1 MRESN
6 ILFPKLSFSVSSVW
20 LPLKGSPNHHKGSP
34 LGFLL
39 AHPGAPYMVFE
50 TRSQTGTA
58 RFGFIHWTFYS
69 GCIYVPARSCT
80 FFVTLGWGSSSAW
93 ARYGGE
99 HSPKLES
106 FPILIRLSFEE
117 HNWRGVW
124 QPRKAG
130 HLSPRSLAKIQA
142 ALAKRR
148 LDMKPLVL
156 TTRVIAHIYN
166 IGQWSP
172 YFV

>member
-1 MRESN
+1 MHRIWS
-6 ILFPKLSFSVSSVW
+6 
-20 LPLKGSPNHHKGSP
+20 LKPEVKQEP
-34 LGFLL
+34 LGL
-39 AHPGAPYMVFE
+39 ASFTEP
-50 TRSQTGTA
+50 
-58 RFGFIHWTFYS
+58 FIHS
-69 GCIYVPARSCT
+69 GCIYVPACRCT
-80 FFVTLGWGSSSAW
+80 FFVMLGWGSSSAW

-106 FPILIRLSFEE
+106 FPVLIRLSFEE

-148 LDMKPLVL
+148 LGMKPLVL
-156 TTRVIAHIYN
+156 TTHGGHCTYLQYGTMVPVLCLVGAII
-166 IGQWSP
+166 Q
-172 YFV
+172 